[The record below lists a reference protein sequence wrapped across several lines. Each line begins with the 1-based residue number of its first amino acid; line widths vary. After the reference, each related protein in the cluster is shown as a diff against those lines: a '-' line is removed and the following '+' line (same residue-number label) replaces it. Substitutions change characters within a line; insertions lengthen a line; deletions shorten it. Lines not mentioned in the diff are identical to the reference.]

1 MARIKFG
8 AIVTEASGSL
18 GGHTIQHSKGGMQI
32 RTKPKPTESFNNL
45 QYQVRR
51 KNPCLQYSWKAL
63 SAIQK
68 TAWDRYAVDHDIRAK
83 KGNHEILSG
92 HSLWMKYQYYNW
104 NEECNLPV
112 DPATASLLYPT
123 FADYV
128 PPVFQPIVPPVFP
141 PHVDPPDKPVISL
154 SGYLAL
160 CEGQTVSLISSYGDF
175 YLWSTGA
182 TTHTITVNTPGN
194 YTVKVGNVGGLWSVD
209 SDPTV
214 VTIGSPPAAPV
225 ITVTDYLP
233 GPVDDP
239 NYILLIGEGSFATL
253 TSEEANSYIWSTGEI
268 TRSIQVSATGFYTV
282 RVANAQ
288 GCLSPLS
295 QRITVQSYVRPP
307 QPVITPSGPL
317 EFCSFDPLCNAW
329 VEVAPTL
336 GAETHILSLA
346 VLNGKLYGGTY
357 PNGKLYEWN
366 NVNAWVEVAPKL
378 GAETYIL
385 SLAVFN
391 GKLYGGTYPNGKLY
405 EWNNVNAWV
414 EVAPTL
420 GAETYIL
427 SLAVFNGKLYG
438 GTLPNGKLYEWNNVN
453 AWVEVAPKLGA
464 ETEIRSLA
472 VFNGKLYG
480 GTNPNGKLYEWNNVN
495 AWVEVAPTLGAETS
509 IFSLAVFNG
518 KLYGGTIPNGKLYEW
533 NNVNAWVEV
542 APKLGAE
549 TYIRSLAVLN
559 GKLYGGTYPNG
570 KLYEWGRASVIL
582 ESSEAESYLWST
594 GETTRTIT
602 VLVSGSYTVT
612 IKTAAGYESLPSADT
627 VVTVNE
633 PAKPVITPSGPLDI
647 PSGGSVDL
655 ESSVGTTYLWNT
667 GETTRTITVTTSGS
681 YTVQVYDVNGCI
693 SLASDPAV
701 VTVHDRGFKTRFVV
715 AGDAAGR
722 TIVLPLVQNRA
733 EGALAY
739 DFTVNWGDNSSS
751 HIESYNA
758 AARSHTFAAAGTY
771 DVEIWG
777 TCEGWSFNGGGSCN
791 KITHIL
797 DFGVANG
804 FNGFKYLKQGFNG
817 CVQLISI
824 CAGGFLASGT
834 GCLTDGFEEI
844 FKSCYYL
851 PSVPADLFR
860 YHPNVTTNAF
870 KAAFNQCGSLASI
883 PSNLFR
889 YNTAASTYAFY
900 ATFHSCSTLAA
911 IPTDTY
917 RDNILVSTS
926 GFALCHNGNYALTS
940 LPADLFRYNTAVSS
954 DGFYGTFGGCD
965 LLATY
970 GANLF
975 KYNILCSG
983 NCFVETFDNC
993 PVLQV
998 RADTFY
1004 AAGESGT
1011 RFHDQ
1016 SPSFDHCFYRY
1027 MFSGTQGT
1035 APDLW
1040 NCDFGTGSPYTFWC
1054 FYGDGNN
1061 IDSLANY
1068 YSIPSEWLYEPE

>member
-1 MARIKFG
+1 MARVKFG
-8 AIVTEASGSL
+8 AIITEASGSL

-68 TAWDRYAVDHDIRAK
+68 TVWDRYAVDHDIRSK
-83 KGNHEILSG
+83 KGDHEILSG

-128 PPVFQPIVPPVFP
+128 PPIFQPIVPPVFP
-141 PHVDPPDKPVISL
+141 PHVDPPAKPTIAL
-154 SGYLAL
+154 SGYLSL
-160 CEGQTVSLISSYGDF
+160 CEGQSVSLISSYGDF

-182 TTHTITVNTPGN
+182 TTHTITVNTPGS

-357 PNGKLYEWN
+357 PNGKLYEW
-366 NVNAWVEVAPKL
+366 
-378 GAETYIL
+378 
-385 SLAVFN
+385 
-391 GKLYGGTYPNGKLY
+391 
-405 EWNNVNAWV
+405 
-414 EVAPTL
+414 
-420 GAETYIL
+420 
-427 SLAVFNGKLYG
+427 
-438 GTLPNGKLYEWNNVN
+438 
-453 AWVEVAPKLGA
+453 
-464 ETEIRSLA
+464 
-472 VFNGKLYG
+472 
-480 GTNPNGKLYEWNNVN
+480 
-495 AWVEVAPTLGAETS
+495 
-509 IFSLAVFNG
+509 
-518 KLYGGTIPNGKLYEW
+518 
-533 NNVNAWVEV
+533 
-542 APKLGAE
+542 
-549 TYIRSLAVLN
+549 
-559 GKLYGGTYPNG
+559 
-570 KLYEWGRASVIL
+570 GRASVIL

-602 VLVSGSYTVT
+602 VSTSGSYTVT
-612 IKTAAGYESLPSADT
+612 IKTVAGYESLPSAAT